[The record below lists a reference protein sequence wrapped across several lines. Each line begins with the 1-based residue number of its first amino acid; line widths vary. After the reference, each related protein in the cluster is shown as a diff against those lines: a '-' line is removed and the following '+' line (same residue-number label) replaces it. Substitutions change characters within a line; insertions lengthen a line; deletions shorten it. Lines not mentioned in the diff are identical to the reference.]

1 MKIISAPPL
10 TRAVTLTL
18 FLLSAAVFYL
28 RYSVYLGA
36 SASSGD
42 GETQVDIQNIYVPY
56 IVLVPNFFL
65 KFPWTLMTS
74 SFVEHNIFSFLLAGA
89 ALFFCCRYVE
99 RIWGSKELAKFL
111 AIQTIIPTIVNLLL
125 AVFLAG
131 FLGNAERYMLTRISG
146 SVAIQTGFLVA
157 LKQLIPEHSIV
168 LLSGAFKVQFK
179 FLVIPCVVLYTI
191 VGIANS
197 WTIAVSAW
205 IGLITA
211 WVYLRFIKVVY
222 IETLPTSLTEGV
234 SQQEIKGD
242 ASDTFAFAKF
252 FYPQP
257 ISDLVASLCHV
268 IYNLLVQ
275 AKLLRPFESAEIEA
289 GNLQASLRSQGHGGS
304 QQRLSQVDS
313 DRRRTLAL
321 KALEER
327 LGN

>member
-1 MKIISAPPL
+1 MKVISAPPL

-18 FLLSAAVFYL
+18 VVLSAIVLYL
-28 RYSVYLGA
+28 RYSAYLGA
-36 SASSGD
+36 SAGSADGD
-42 GETQVDIQNIYVPY
+42 SQVDIKNIYVPY
-56 IVLVPNFFL
+56 IVLVPSFFF
-65 KFPWTLMTS
+65 KFPWTLVTS
-74 SFVEHNIFSFLLAGA
+74 SFVEHNIFSFLLAGTT
-89 ALFFCCRYVE
+89 LFWCGRYVE

-111 AIQTIIPTIVNLLL
+111 AIQVLIPTIVNLLL
-125 AVFLAG
+125 ALILAR
-131 FLGNAERYMLTRISG
+131 LTGNAEKYMLTRISG

-168 LLSGAFKVQFK
+168 LLSGAFKIQFK
-179 FLVIPCVVLYTI
+179 FLVIPCVIIYTM

-205 IGLITA
+205 VGLVTA
-211 WVYLRFIKVVY
+211 WVYLRFVKVVY
-222 IETLPTSLTEGV
+222 IETLPTSLTEGL
-234 SQQEIKGD
+234 SQQEIRGD

-257 ISDLVASLCHV
+257 ISDLVATVCLV
-268 IYNLLVQ
+268 IYNLLVR
-275 AKLLRPFESAEIEA
+275 AKLLRPFDSSEIEA
-289 GNLQASLRSQGHGGS
+289 GNLQASLRSQGQQGGS
-304 QQRLSQVDS
+304 QRLSQVDS